1 MLLPSRTAPFTS
13 RSSRPLAEQLRLTC
27 SSLVPARERRRP
39 SWRTQWSAALDA
51 PLGVIV
57 AANGV
62 DLGQR
67 KGAERKGATS
77 KEKDAEVFNDE

>member
-1 MLLPSRTAPFTS
+1 MLIPCAG
-13 RSSRPLAEQLRLTC
+13 
-27 SSLVPARERRRP
+27 AREA
-39 SWRTQWSAALDA
+39 STKLADGKWSAALDA
-51 PLGVIV
+51 PLGVIG